1 MNVNRVLL
9 VGRITREPELRH
21 TSSGVP
27 VMDLG
32 LAMNEAYTSRD
43 GAPTE
48 STCFVD
54 VIVWKRQAEVCAQ
67 YLQKGSPVCVEGK
80 LQLDTWQSEKGEKRS
95 RIRIRA
101 DRVQFMP
108 IPKVETEPA

>member
-9 VGRITREPELRH
+9 VGRITRKPELRH
-21 TSSGVP
+21 TPSGVP
-27 VMDLG
+27 VVDLG
-32 LAMNEAYTSRD
+32 LAMNETYTTK
-43 GAPTE
+43 GGEAAE

-54 VIVWKRQAEVCAQ
+54 VVVWQRQAEVCAQ
-67 YLQKGSPVCVEGK
+67 YLKKGSPVCVEGK
-80 LQLDTWQSEKGEKRS
+80 LQLDEWKSEQGEKRS

-108 IPKVETEPA
+108 KQKEEAVEV